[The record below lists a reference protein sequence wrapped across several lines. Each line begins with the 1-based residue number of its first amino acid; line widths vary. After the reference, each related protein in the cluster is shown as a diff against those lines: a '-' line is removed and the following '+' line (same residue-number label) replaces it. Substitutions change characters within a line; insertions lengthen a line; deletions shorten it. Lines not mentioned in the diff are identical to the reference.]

1 MIDPMLSLAFTVH
14 SNKGVYALLLGSGV
28 SRGAGI
34 PTGWEVV
41 LDLVKKL
48 ASLKGANAEEDLVE
62 WYTKEFGE
70 EPSYDRLLNDLAKS
84 PTARANLLKSYFEPT
99 TENSDEELRKPTQAH
114 KAIAQLV
121 KGGYI
126 RVILTTNFDRL
137 IENALHEV
145 DITPTVISTADA
157 TVGALPLTHAPV
169 TVIKLHGDY
178 LDTRI
183 KNTPK
188 ELEVYDDR
196 MNALLDRILDE
207 YGLIACGWSAEYD
220 PALRAALERCK
231 SHRFTTYWTQ
241 KDEPGVQANKLI
253 SLRRA
258 EIVKINAADEF
269 FLDLSEKVQS
279 LEELSRPHP
288 ISIQAAVASVKR
300 YLVDERHRIVLRDL
314 ISLETERLVDHL
326 SDSSRFPLNMPRGT
340 NDLVNRTK
348 QYQAVSETLLSL
360 MITGCYWGKPEQ
372 SYLWR
377 DCLQRITNCS
387 ESDNGIN
394 SRTNFLLYPDLL
406 LVYAGGI
413 ASIASNRFY
422 NLFAILEGPV
432 LQGRFSDK
440 RIYQKVQMIEVFKN
454 DLAKQLPGLEKQ
466 YTPGSDHLW
475 KSLRKPLHEY
485 LPGNMEYD
493 EAFDRFE
500 LFFAL
505 TYVNRALDDPMAPE
519 DMMWGPV
526 GCFGWRCRDRYGQN
540 SLLKTIKDEVN
551 KQGQGWEPLRAGFFD
566 GSLERVK
573 TVCDRFENFL
583 IKLTRMCD

>member
-1 MIDPMLSLAFTVH
+1 MIDPILSLAFTIH

-48 ASLKGANAEEDLVE
+48 ANLKETNTEEDPVT
-62 WYTKEFGE
+62 WYTEEFGE

-84 PTARANLLKSYFEPT
+84 PAERANLLKPYFEPT
-99 TENSDEELRKPTQAH
+99 AEDSDEGLRKPTKAH

-157 TVGALPLTHAPV
+157 SEGALPLTHAPV

-183 KNTPK
+183 KNTPE
-188 ELEVYDDR
+188 ELEVYDER
-196 MNALLDRILDE
+196 INALLDRILDE
-207 YGLIACGWSAEYD
+207 YGLIVCGWSADYD

-231 SHRFTTYWTQ
+231 SHRFTAYWTQ
-241 KDEPGVQANKLI
+241 KDEPGIQANKLI

-258 EIVKINAADEF
+258 ETIKINAADEF

-300 YLVDERHRIVLRDL
+300 YLVDERHSIVLRDL

-326 SDSSRFPLNMPRGT
+326 SDVSRFPMNTPR
-340 NDLVNRTK
+340 NADELVKRTE
-348 QYQAVSETLLSL
+348 QYQDVSETLLSL
-360 MITGCYWGKPEQ
+360 LVTGCYWGKPEQ

-377 DCLQRITNCS
+377 DCLQRVTNCK

-394 SRTNFLLYPDLL
+394 SRTDFFLYPDLL

-413 ASIASNRFY
+413 ASIASKRFY
-422 NLFAILEGPV
+422 NLFVILEEPV
-432 LQGRFSDK
+432 LQGRFNGK
-440 RIYQKVQMIEVFKN
+440 RIYQKTLVS
-454 DLAKQLPGLEKQ
+454 G
-466 YTPGSDHLW
+466 
-475 KSLRKPLHEY
+475 
-485 LPGNMEYD
+485 
-493 EAFDRFE
+493 
-500 LFFAL
+500 
-505 TYVNRALDDPMAPE
+505 
-519 DMMWGPV
+519 
-526 GCFGWRCRDRYGQN
+526 
-540 SLLKTIKDEVN
+540 
-551 KQGQGWEPLRAGFFD
+551 
-566 GSLERVK
+566 
-573 TVCDRFENFL
+573 
-583 IKLTRMCD
+583 